1 MPRLARSVG
10 IILLVLTISR
20 SAPVRADQISEL
32 TQMLSSSSD
41 KTRISAVTAL
51 ARLGDKRALK
61 PLVAALHDPSAQVR
75 TLSASALGKLGHK
88 AALPALRT
96 ASTDDTND
104 SVRAA
109 ARVAAAQVAKLN
121 NIMTEPALGSSA
133 TVEAR
138 GGRPGFGHSPR
149 QVEGRP
155 DLYVIMNTASDDS
168 PGKHD
173 KAARK
178 AHGEVLKA
186 SLASHLGRVASVTM
200 VATDASRWGLDP
212 RHVDLSVVKMEINVT
227 GGMVEIDA
235 QLRLAISDDKGKM
248 MAFLSGGA
256 RTRSAYSANNLPNLR
271 KAALENALDGM
282 FDKLLAQLRKSDV

>member
-1 MPRLARSVG
+1 MVVLA
-10 IILLVLTISR
+10 ISR

-32 TQMLSSSSD
+32 TAMLSSSSD

-51 ARLGDKRALK
+51 AHLGDKRALK
-61 PLVAALHDPSAQVR
+61 PLVTALHDPSAQVR
-75 TLSASALGKLGHK
+75 KLSATALGKLGHK

-96 ASTDDTND
+96 TSTDDTDD

-109 ARVAAAQVAKLN
+109 ARIAATQVAKAN
-121 NIMTEPALGSSA
+121 NIALEVTPSAPGSTA
-133 TVEAR
+133 EAR

-149 QVEGRP
+149 PIEGRP
-155 DLYVIMNTASDDS
+155 DLYIVMNSSSDDS

-178 AHGEVLKA
+178 VHGEVLKA

-200 VATDASRWGLDP
+200 AATDATKWGLDP
-212 RHVDLSVVKMEINVT
+212 LHVDLSVVKMEVNIT
-227 GGMVEIDA
+227 GGTVEIDA

-248 MAFLSGGA
+248 MSFLSGGA
-256 RTRSAYSANNLPNLR
+256 KTKSAYSANNLPNLR